1 MDIGFNKFASEWW
14 KKFFDFQGAKT
25 QMKISEHLKH
35 VNLKMSAV
43 GDKEIRLLSSNVKT
57 IETLDLEG
65 TEVSNTSILYLTKL
79 QSLKELRLTN
89 CRQIDDGCLP
99 FLNQLFSLEYLYLG
113 GTAITH
119 KGIQGCDNL
128 QNLKSINISV
138 KDTENSNPG
147 LIALQHTFPNCKLV
161 VNDVYY
167 RFDRLKVI

>member
-1 MDIGFNKFASEWW
+1 
-14 KKFFDFQGAKT
+14 
-25 QMKISEHLKH
+25 MKISEHLKH

-43 GDKEIRLLSSNVKT
+43 GDKEIRLLSNNVKT

-65 TEVSNTSILYLTKL
+65 TEVSNTSVLYLINL

-89 CRQIDDGCLP
+89 CRNIDDGCLP
-99 FLNQLFSLEYLYLG
+99 YLNQLSSLEYLYLG
-113 GTAITH
+113 GTAITY
-119 KGIQGCDNL
+119 KGLQNCSNL

-138 KDTENSNPG
+138 KDPESSRPG
-147 LIALQHTFPNCKLV
+147 LTALQQAFPNSKLV